1 MHTTI
6 NMLQRQKGGAE
17 SAKVISSLC
26 SFSLPSQCVFDGG
39 QRFTFVLQVLLQL
52 SERMVPLLSIQ
63 QDLLHLRKKNISV
76 SIIKLTHP
84 NKWMLLHI
92 SHRIHV
98 SRIYSLLF
106 SHFFYCPTFLLFFT
120 LRSRWDSF
128 VLCTPYIFFII
139 FSSSVVY
146 LYFLQHIV
154 LSMTWQH
161 LYCEF
166 LGHVTDA
173 RLGYYLS
180 SWQNHPCYFHSILV
194 FNSHQCNFSVV
205 NEWMWIYL
213 FPVTFYLV
221 LISVRCLNE

>member
-98 SRIYSLLF
+98 SRIYSLF

-120 LRSRWDSF
+120 FRSRWDSF
-128 VLCTPYIFFII
+128 VLCTPYIF
-139 FSSSVVY
+139 
-146 LYFLQHIV
+146 L
-154 LSMTWQH
+154 
-161 LYCEF
+161 
-166 LGHVTDA
+166 
-173 RLGYYLS
+173 YYLLTL
-180 SWQNHPCYFHSILV
+180 NKIHLMAAEHCGVLV
-194 FNSHQCNFSVV
+194 FSAAYCAWYDMTTFILRVPWTCDRCQTGILSVFLTKPSLLLSL
-205 NEWMWIYL
+205 N
-213 FPVTFYLV
+213 
-221 LISVRCLNE
+221 ISV